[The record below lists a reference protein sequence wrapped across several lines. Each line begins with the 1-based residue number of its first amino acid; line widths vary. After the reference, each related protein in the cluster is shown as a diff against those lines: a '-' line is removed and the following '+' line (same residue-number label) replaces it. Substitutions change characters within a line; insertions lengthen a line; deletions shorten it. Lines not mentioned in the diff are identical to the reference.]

1 MPLPSVA
8 ELQRR
13 IASLEQQFFKLTGG
27 QSVLSGAAAS
37 SAQAALSSR
46 GTPSASSGGV
56 AGTSVTSGLMALQ
69 QLEDLA
75 SDGII
80 TPAEKLQLNQD
91 WVIIVAE
98 GNPST
103 GVLVVQAA
111 KYGLSATAFNAAYAN
126 LAGYVTSSGIFTD
139 MGSNT
144 VLDRTVWDGYVEAYM
159 TARTALAQIGA
170 QLGENFIDSTGAV
183 LSDAQVITSQG
194 TAAAITNQGLLATQN
209 TMGLTFSNLV
219 VVAPIQGVS
228 NRALTVTLDSTFVV
242 FNPIDGTSLS
252 ISADINLSIHNDR
265 SGVNGLDTG
274 SAALSTGYHVFVI
287 YNPTTQTVAG
297 LLSLS
302 PTAPTLPTGYT
313 YFRRVS
319 YTSTTSGSYNF
330 RPFNQ
335 WNYDYFFVPVII
347 DPTVIID
354 TSARAI
360 DLSYCLPPNTIAPI
374 GYFSLVVDW
383 SSGNVGFCLSYGNT
397 SPWITTGMSGTLLS
411 NYPIARSDMPIIISQ
426 TVYCWMFGTGT
437 GSGQL
442 RINGF
447 RLNL

>member
-1 MPLPSVA
+1 MPLPAMA
-8 ELQRR
+8 EIQRR

-46 GTPSASSGGV
+46 GTPTVPAGSAT
-56 AGTSVTSGLMALQ
+56 GTAVTSGLMALQ

-103 GVLVVQAA
+103 GVLVLQAA

-126 LAGYVTSSGIFTD
+126 LAAYVTSSGIFTD
-139 MGSNT
+139 MSSNT
-144 VLDRTVWDGYVEAYM
+144 VLDRTVWDGYVEAYAA
-159 TARTALAQIGA
+159 ARSALAQIGA
-170 QLGENFIDSTGAV
+170 QLGENFIDSTGNV

-194 TAAAITNQGLLATQN
+194 TAAAITGQGALATQN
-209 TMGLTFSNLV
+209 TMGLSFSNLV
-219 VVAPIQGVS
+219 AVAPIAGVS
-228 NRALTVTLDSTFVV
+228 NQALTVKLDNTFVV
-242 FNPIDGTSLS
+242 FNPVNGTSLS
-252 ISADINLSIHNDR
+252 ISANISLSIYNNVQ
-265 SGVNGLDTG
+265 GVNGLDTG
-274 SAALSTGYHVFVI
+274 SVASSKGYHVFVI

-319 YTSTTSGSYNF
+319 YASTESGNYNF
-330 RPFNQ
+330 NPFNQ
-335 WNYDYFFVPVII
+335 WNYDYYFIPEII
-347 DPTVIID
+347 DQTVI
-354 TSARAI
+354 TSGSPTAI
-360 DLSYCLPPNTIAPI
+360 DLSYCVPPNTIAPI
-374 GYFSLVVDW
+374 GFFSLVMNW
-383 SSGNVGFCLSYGNT
+383 TSGNVGVALGF
-397 SPWITTGMSGTLLS
+397 SGAAFIIEATNIAFLS
-411 NYPIARSDMPIIISQ
+411 NTKSYATMPIITSQ
-426 TVYCWMFGTGT
+426 TVYCWQLGGGT

-442 RINGF
+442 RIVGF